1 MQMSFSEIH
10 VLNLHICFEMFRHGY
25 PLIRSLR
32 NRKADVIGILIIIN
46 KVNT

>member
-1 MQMSFSEIH
+1 MRMPFNETH
-10 VLNLHICFEMFRHGY
+10 VLNTRICFEMPHRGY

-32 NRKADVIGILIIIN
+32 IRKADVIGILVIIN